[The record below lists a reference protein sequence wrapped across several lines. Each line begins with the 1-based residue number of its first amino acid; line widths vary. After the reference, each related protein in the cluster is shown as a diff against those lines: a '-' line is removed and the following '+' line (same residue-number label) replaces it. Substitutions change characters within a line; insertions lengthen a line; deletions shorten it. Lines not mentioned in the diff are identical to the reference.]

1 MKCLLILILKAEW
14 PKLQI
19 FPFRLHCNPYQNS
32 RRNNGQLWKFGGSKI
47 KSGRVHE
54 EYIECLDVLARF
66 EEIDRANDSY
76 KEQRAQKPAFEIAIE
91 SWKSRAMSNNRRD
104 DDVKSFT
111 RKLSK
116 SSQGG
121 SSGSSSASVV
131 LARRKEQLALA
142 QLKTKQFLREQRLQ
156 CKMSEIQYERDL
168 MEAEMEEE
176 QALASVN
183 VFKEIF
189 REFLKTSAG
198 IISTRNVWQR

>member
-1 MKCLLILILKAEW
+1 
-14 PKLQI
+14 
-19 FPFRLHCNPYQNS
+19 
-32 RRNNGQLWKFGGSKI
+32 
-47 KSGRVHE
+47 
-54 EYIECLDVLARF
+54 
-66 EEIDRANDSY
+66 
-76 KEQRAQKPAFEIAIE
+76 
-91 SWKSRAMSNNRRD
+91 MSNNRRD

-121 SSGSSSASVV
+121 SSGSSSGSVV

-142 QLKTKQFLREQRLQ
+142 QLKTKQLLREQQLQ

-176 QALASVN
+176 QAMASVN

>member
-1 MKCLLILILKAEW
+1 
-14 PKLQI
+14 
-19 FPFRLHCNPYQNS
+19 
-32 RRNNGQLWKFGGSKI
+32 
-47 KSGRVHE
+47 
-54 EYIECLDVLARF
+54 
-66 EEIDRANDSY
+66 
-76 KEQRAQKPAFEIAIE
+76 
-91 SWKSRAMSNNRRD
+91 MSNNRRD

-116 SSQGG
+116 SSQCG

-131 LARRKEQLALA
+131 SARRKEQLALA

-176 QALASVN
+176 QAMASVN